1 MAWHKSLKQSIV
13 YIPVDNILLYFI
25 AFVSAI
31 ARVEREIMRSVGSK
45 TVRRNNYK
53 WWVVFM
59 LWWITFFNYAD
70 RQAVFSVFPLLQKD
84 MHLTLV
90 ELGMVGSSFAIVYGL
105 AAPFAGHIVD
115 RIRRKTAILGGLY
128 VWSAIAM
135 ATALVTSFGQLLGFR
150 AAEGLGETFYFPAS
164 ASMIGDYHGTRTRS
178 RALGSMITS
187 VYVGTIAGGF
197 FAGLIGERYGWR
209 WAFIIFG
216 GLGMILGLILS
227 RLLDEPERGAADR
240 KDVHLESQQP
250 ALRKTSFLEFIK
262 LLARTPT
269 ALFLM
274 GAFLCANFVAMVLLS
289 WMPNFLY
296 SKFHLSLAWAGLA
309 ATVFVQLASTVGA
322 PLGGWLADILRSHTP
337 RGRLIIQ
344 AVGVLGGAPFAWLC
358 GFTRSFAWLV
368 VGLIAWGF
376 FKGIYDANIFAALFD
391 VIHPEARGT
400 ACGFMNMVGWLGGG
414 GTGPVV
420 VGFLAERYGL
430 GTAISF
436 TSMVYVLAGVLL
448 ILCAVFFAKADVRR
462 MEAMVRERDLLVP
475 SPSEAAVGLH

>member
-1 MAWHKSLKQSIV
+1 
-13 YIPVDNILLYFI
+13 
-25 AFVSAI
+25 
-31 ARVEREIMRSVGSK
+31 
-45 TVRRNNYK
+45 
-53 WWVVFM
+53 M

-84 MHLTLV
+84 LHLSLV
-90 ELGMVGSSFAIVYGL
+90 QLGMVGSSFAVVYGL

-128 VWSAIAM
+128 LWSAIAM
-135 ATALVTSFGQLLGFR
+135 GTALVSSFGQLLGFR

-164 ASMIGDYHGTRTRS
+164 TSMIGDYHGIRTRS

-209 WAFIIFG
+209 WSFVIFG
-216 GLGMILGLILS
+216 GLGILLGFILN
-227 RLLDEPERGAADR
+227 RLLAEPERGAADR
-240 KDVHLESQQP
+240 EDAHVEMDQP
-250 ALRKTSFLEFIK
+250 AQPKISFIDFIR

-296 SKFHLSLAWAGLA
+296 TKFHLNLAWAGLA
-309 ATVFVQLASTVGA
+309 ATVFVQLASTVGS
-322 PLGGWLADILRSHTP
+322 PLGGWLADILRARTP
-337 RGRLIIQ
+337 GGRLIIQ
-344 AVGVLGGAPFAWLC
+344 AIGVLGGAPFAWFC
-358 GFTRSFAWLV
+358 GYTRSFTWLM
-368 VGLIAWGF
+368 VGLTAWGL
-376 FKGIYDANIFAALFD
+376 FKGIYDANIFASLFD

-430 GTAISF
+430 GAAISI
-436 TSMVYVLAGVLL
+436 TSLVYVAAAVLL
-448 ILCAVFFAKADVRR
+448 ILGAVFFARADVTR
-462 MEAMVRERDLLVP
+462 MEATVRQRAVPVP
-475 SPSEAAVGLH
+475 SSAGAMAGQH